1 MTWISKLV
9 KTYDNNSDAVGIIK
23 DPDNI
28 TKVLLPIFHLTA
40 KANVE
45 VTINN
50 NGEFIRAKQLSSK
63 DNTGTTIIPITEASA
78 GRSSGIA
85 PMPLFDK
92 LIYIAGDYKD
102 RPISNNKNESDNNQA
117 DSKKNKK
124 SSKEYFQAYMNQL
137 GIWIK
142 DPDVPDQVK
151 AIYKYLSK
159 QTLVH
164 DLVREDAYN
173 KEDDFVRIRVIYPGM
188 TQYHPDFWN
197 DLDFQRNYI
206 RYYSKQISI
215 NPKSVDYVTG
225 TSAVLAK
232 NLPSK
237 IRDSRDQAK
246 IISSNDTGGYTYR
259 GRFLDASEANGIG
272 FISAQKAF
280 NALRWLIQIQGYSN
294 DSERIVCWSV
304 NGQHLPNIFNDSL
317 SLFDDEEKEILDST
331 SQEYAKRIN
340 KVLRGKY
347 ANIDSPQEK
356 IIVMALD
363 TATGDT
369 KGNLAIT
376 YYNVINGSQ
385 FLKNIEEWYRTC
397 KWYFRHKAGLI
408 QMTPSLRGIA
418 LAAYGVERKE
428 KLEASSER
436 QCSRVVDR
444 LVQCIAFGRG
454 LPFDV
459 LMSAVNNCSN
469 PLRFSK
475 SEKSTYRENWEF
487 ILSTTIALIKRR
499 EYEREKGGL
508 IMGDER
514 NDTDRS
520 YLFGRLLAVGEQIE
534 TYANYLKDNKRAV
547 TNAERYWNAFTRNP
561 ARTWAVIQEKLIPYL
576 ALLKAKNKDY
586 YSQQLEDIIC
596 KLNEIN
602 GFTNKP
608 LSEMY
613 LPGYYAQRASYRNRK
628 NTEEV
633 QDDEA

>member
-1 MTWISKLV
+1 M
-9 KTYDNNSDAVGIIK
+9 
-23 DPDNI
+23 
-28 TKVLLPIFHLTA
+28 
-40 KANVE
+40 
-45 VTINN
+45 
-50 NGEFIRAKQLSSK
+50 
-63 DNTGTTIIPITEASA
+63 PITEASA

-304 NGQHLPNIFNDSL
+304 NGQHLPNI
-317 SLFDDEEKEILDST
+317 
-331 SQEYAKRIN
+331 
-340 KVLRGKY
+340 
-347 ANIDSPQEK
+347 
-356 IIVMALD
+356 
-363 TATGDT
+363 
-369 KGNLAIT
+369 LA
-376 YYNVINGSQ
+376 
-385 FLKNIEEWYRTC
+385 
-397 KWYFRHKAGLI
+397 
-408 QMTPSLRGIA
+408 
-418 LAAYGVERKE
+418 
-428 KLEASSER
+428 
-436 QCSRVVDR
+436 
-444 LVQCIAFGRG
+444 
-454 LPFDV
+454 
-459 LMSAVNNCSN
+459 
-469 PLRFSK
+469 
-475 SEKSTYRENWEF
+475 
-487 ILSTTIALIKRR
+487 
-499 EYEREKGGL
+499 
-508 IMGDER
+508 
-514 NDTDRS
+514 
-520 YLFGRLLAVGEQIE
+520 
-534 TYANYLKDNKRAV
+534 
-547 TNAERYWNAFTRNP
+547 
-561 ARTWAVIQEKLIPYL
+561 
-576 ALLKAKNKDY
+576 
-586 YSQQLEDIIC
+586 
-596 KLNEIN
+596 
-602 GFTNKP
+602 
-608 LSEMY
+608 
-613 LPGYYAQRASYRNRK
+613 
-628 NTEEV
+628 
-633 QDDEA
+633 